1 MRLLNSEGRLKH
13 FASREAGMKSAK
25 NDELF
30 EWKQYMQTS
39 EKHKEIL
46 SKNQPHIVSRINENV
61 RLEKERERQ
70 AEENRDKGEWHYDGE
85 SAEYYWTG
93 ETEPEYDQIHDS
105 PYILTKEELDIVR
118 QAEKREMLE
127 LMEQRKKDLK
137 EKRQKKNEERRVAMD
152 TPVKI

>member
-1 MRLLNSEGRLKH
+1 METIDANKWETQRNSLK
-13 FASREAGMKSAK
+13 ESA
-25 NDELF
+25 
-30 EWKQYMQTS
+30 W
-39 EKHKEIL
+39 
-46 SKNQPHIVSRINENV
+46 INENV
-61 RLEKERERQ
+61 RFEKERERQ

-105 PYILTKEELDIVR
+105 PSILTKEELDIVR
-118 QAEKREMLE
+118 QAEEREILE

-152 TPVKI
+152 TPVKIWKNKRGYHKRKIRGHGKV